1 MDSTSNIVPDA
12 VGGASACPAQTMRM
26 VASTPA
32 FPALEGRHPCFST
45 TAEGHS
51 RSARLHLP
59 VSPGCNIDCAFCI
72 RDFNRRD
79 QRPGVATR
87 LLTPEQA
94 VDIVDRALALC
105 PTINVVG
112 IAGPGDPLATPHALR
127 TFAGVHARWPDLV
140 LCLSTNGLML
150 PERIDDIAA
159 VGVRTL
165 TVTVNSVDPLI
176 QARITPK
183 IAWQR
188 KRLDDVAAAER
199 LIANQLDGIARA
211 AALGLTIKVN
221 TVLIPTLNDDHIGAV
236 AERVAAAGA
245 HLINIIPLIPQHGFA
260 GLPAP
265 GMLMRHAA
273 RRAAERHLRVF
284 THCQRCRADA
294 CGIPG
299 VSDYAAQLYGD
310 GISAE
315 PTFSHG

>member
-1 MDSTSNIVPDA
+1 MTMPVDS
-12 VGGASACPAQTMRM
+12 CPAQTMRM
-26 VASTPA
+26 AATKPA

-45 TAEGHS
+45 TAVGHA

-72 RDFNRRD
+72 RDFNRRE

-87 LLTPEQA
+87 LLSPDQA
-94 VDIVDRALALC
+94 VEITERALELC

-112 IAGPGDPLATPHALR
+112 IAGPGDPLATPHALQ
-127 TFAGVHARWPDLV
+127 TFEKVHARWPELV

-150 PERIDDIAA
+150 PQRIEEIAA
-159 VGVRTL
+159 VGVSTL
-165 TVTVNSVDPLI
+165 TVTVNSVDPQI
-176 QARITPK
+176 QAQITPK

-188 KRLDDVAAAER
+188 RRLDGIAAAER
-199 LIANQLDGIARA
+199 LIANQLDGIAKA
-211 AALGLTIKVN
+211 AALGLTIKIN
-221 TVLIPTLNDDHIGAV
+221 TVLIPTVNDDHIGTV
-236 AERVAAAGA
+236 AERVAEAGA
-245 HLINIIPLIPQHGFA
+245 QLINIIPLIPQHGFA
-260 GLPAP
+260 HLPAP
-265 GMLMRHAA
+265 GMMKRYVA
-273 RRAAERHLRVF
+273 RADAEQHLRVF

-299 VSDYAAQLYGD
+299 VSDYTAQLYGD